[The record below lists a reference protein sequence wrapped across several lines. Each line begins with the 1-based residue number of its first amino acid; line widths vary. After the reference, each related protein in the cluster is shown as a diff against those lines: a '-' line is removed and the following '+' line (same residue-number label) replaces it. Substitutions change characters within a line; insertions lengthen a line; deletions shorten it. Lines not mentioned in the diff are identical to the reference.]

1 MRFVYGKQ
9 DMRTLTRSQE
19 VGYMLTNG
27 LGGYSSVMAGF
38 GVPRCDQG
46 ILVAAVKAPN
56 VRINM
61 VHRLCEKLTV
71 GDKELFLS
79 TQEFADGT
87 PAEIFS
93 KVEQLKEVS
102 LAVPQVTELL
112 YMLECDGYQMPRG
125 ILHAMDAAEVL
136 TQKLKK

>member
-1 MRFVYGKQ
+1 MRTVLGKQ
-9 DMRTLTRSQE
+9 DMCCLQRAQE
-19 VGYMLTNG
+19 HGYLLTNG
-27 LGGYSSVMAGF
+27 LGGYASVMAGF

-61 VHRLCEKLTV
+61 VHRLMEKLTI

-87 PAEIFS
+87 PAE
-93 KVEQLKEVS
+93 
-102 LAVPQVTELL
+102 
-112 YMLECDGYQMPRG
+112 DGHRHIACFEYETLPCWTYDVWGVRVVRRCVM
-125 ILHAMDAAEVL
+125 
-136 TQKLKK
+136 